1 MGWMDAGL
9 LAKGFQDLI
18 SSAFSSCQNS
28 SLLRTEGG
36 FFTLALLNCDA
47 PRVLQRLLQPG
58 KIIHRSSS
66 CCRRPAATDQEGLV
80 PGAAEE
86 GLRLH
91 LPLAAPAHA
100 LLASFPTRHAP
111 GRILS
116 RVLSSLRGAI
126 IALTCSLGS
135 HSAGFRDQTLGCF
148 ENDPD

>member
-1 MGWMDAGL
+1 M
-9 LAKGFQDLI
+9 
-18 SSAFSSCQNS
+18 
-28 SLLRTEGG
+28 
-36 FFTLALLNCDA
+36 
-47 PRVLQRLLQPG
+47 
-58 KIIHRSSS
+58 
-66 CCRRPAATDQEGLV
+66 

-100 LLASFPTRHAP
+100 LLASSPTRHAP

-116 RVLSSLRGAI
+116 RVLSSLHGAI

-135 HSAGFRDQTLGCF
+135 HSAGFRDQTLGRF